1 MRVQVLC
8 FSLDDVEEREVV
20 SFDDWGGGR
29 GKFDDGIASVCDR
42 GEEEAPF
49 HCRLEGGF
57 EREQRESF

>member
-1 MRVQVLC
+1 M
-8 FSLDDVEEREVV
+8 EEREVV

-42 GEEEAPF
+42 GEEVAPF